1 MANLAIVANLV
12 ANFTI
17 GANLMATL
25 AIVANLV
32 ANLLHVASLVPTLV
46 HVTNLEANLAIV
58 ASLWE
63 KTPRLIKF
71 YIGFVNIYIR
81 QRSYR
86 DNFLLK
92 FWLRHFKSDFGY
104 SKRKRKVESVSS
116 SSS

>member
-1 MANLAIVANLV
+1 MANLAIVENLV
-12 ANFTI
+12 ATF
-17 GANLMATL
+17 

-63 KTPRLIKF
+63 KTPRLIKY
-71 YIGFVNIYIR
+71 YIGFINIYIR
-81 QRSYR
+81 QKSCR

-92 FWLRHFKSDFGY
+92 ILAKAF
-104 SKRKRKVESVSS
+104 
-116 SSS
+116 